1 MFNKSFQKE
10 IAIEYLKCKNSTVL
24 YVLRIISYI
33 YISIPTYWNSVQPS
47 FSVANEIFMNET
59 KISMNE
65 NDVSERKWC

>member
-10 IAIEYLKCKNSTVL
+10 KLLSTLNVKILQYFMCIELFH
-24 YVLRIISYI
+24 ID
-33 YISIPTYWNSVQPS
+33 ISIPTYWNSVQPS